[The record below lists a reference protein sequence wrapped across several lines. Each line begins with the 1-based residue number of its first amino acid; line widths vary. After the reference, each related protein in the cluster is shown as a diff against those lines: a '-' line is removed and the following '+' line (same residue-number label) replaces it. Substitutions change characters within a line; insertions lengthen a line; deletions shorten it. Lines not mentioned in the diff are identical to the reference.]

1 MVLTVPAHGLGTN
14 DTLGIST
21 GSIVFACEMDDYGS
35 DHPYPRASDP
45 VAGINTAITAV
56 TTDTITVKVGISS
69 IVYFNVSAAEYDERL
84 GHLKLNIGTHELTTE
99 KSIKIAKESLRFT
112 CSKDAY
118 ATQHRYPREGDPYY
132 AGVSVAGVASAT
144 QFTINV
150 GISTVPTQYVS
161 GGTAQPTIIAPRASN
176 NSLSKQDVAFDG
188 TTVLRILD
196 DNRFEVNSGVSTRN
210 HRYSR
215 GGRVDKLA
223 RIVID
228 LSLIHI

>member
-84 GHLKLNIGTHELTTE
+84 GHLKLNI
-99 KSIKIAKESLRFT
+99 
-112 CSKDAY
+112 
-118 ATQHRYPREGDPYY
+118 
-132 AGVSVAGVASAT
+132 
-144 QFTINV
+144 
-150 GISTVPTQYVS
+150 
-161 GGTAQPTIIAPRASN
+161 
-176 NSLSKQDVAFDG
+176 
-188 TTVLRILD
+188 
-196 DNRFEVNSGVSTRN
+196 
-210 HRYSR
+210 
-215 GGRVDKLA
+215 
-223 RIVID
+223 
-228 LSLIHI
+228 